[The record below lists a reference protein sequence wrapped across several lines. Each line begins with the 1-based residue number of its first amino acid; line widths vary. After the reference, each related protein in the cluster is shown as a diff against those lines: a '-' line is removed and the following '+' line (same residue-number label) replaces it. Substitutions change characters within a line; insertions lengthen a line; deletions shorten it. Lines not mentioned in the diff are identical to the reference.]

1 MGFWIFMLA
10 MELLVPVSMILVGH
24 AYVRH
29 APKEINGASGYRT
42 ARSMIN
48 RDTWE
53 FANHHFART
62 WRIVGWILLPLAVA
76 AMLSVFGRDKKA
88 VGDFGLGLIAIQVV
102 VLLASIIPTERAL
115 RKTFDEN
122 GNRK

>member
-1 MGFWIFMLA
+1 MGFWIFMLV
-10 MELLVPVSMILVGH
+10 MELLVPVIMILVGY
-24 AYVRH
+24 AYVKH
-29 APKEINGASGYRT
+29 APKEINGVSGYRT

-62 WRIVGWILLPLAVA
+62 WRIVGWILLPLVVA
-76 AMLSVFGRDKKA
+76 AMLSVFGRDEKA
-88 VGDFGLGLIAIQVV
+88 VGDFGLGLIAIQAV

-122 GNRK
+122 GDRK